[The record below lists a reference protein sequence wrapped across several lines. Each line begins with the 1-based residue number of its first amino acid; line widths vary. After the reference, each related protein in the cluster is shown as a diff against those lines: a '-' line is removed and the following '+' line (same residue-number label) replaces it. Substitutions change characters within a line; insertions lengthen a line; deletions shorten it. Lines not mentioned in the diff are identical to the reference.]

1 MRRSRSGFTLVDL
14 LIAIAIVGILVAVVA
29 PAACEYIKKNGR
41 AEEAAAPPPVPS
53 IPIATAANW
62 EDDLKDEL
70 KVVCIDG
77 FEYYFASIAAGGLL
91 DDANSDKSRAVLAPK
106 FDKET
111 ALPKRCS
118 AEQEKKP

>member
-41 AEEAAAPPPVPS
+41 AGEAAAAPSVPP

-62 EDDLKDEL
+62 KDELKDEL

-77 FEYYFASIAAGGLL
+77 FEYYFASIAGGRG
-91 DDANSDKSRAVLAPK
+91 DDESRAVLAPK